1 MALTAGT
8 KIGPYHVTAKIGEGG
23 MGEVYQARDTKLD
36 RDVALKTPIV
46 VVLLMVL
53 SAAGSAFGQDRVLMN
68 EVLAAN
74 RQWFEA
80 FVRSDADAM
89 DRAETDDFV
98 IIQDGRIVPKAEQLA
113 HIRARD
119 GRHLHRTFRLS
130 DVAVQVH
137 RSGSLSIA
145 QRTIPQVRSPS
156 LDVVVL
162 TGVRLDRST
171 RLDLNSRAAF
181 SEVWVRHDG
190 RWRVSLAHYSTMAR

>member
-1 MALTAGT
+1 M
-8 KIGPYHVTAKIGEGG
+8 
-23 MGEVYQARDTKLD
+23 
-36 RDVALKTPIV
+36 ALKTPTV
-46 VVLLMVL
+46 VVLLMAL
-53 SAAGSAFGQDRVLMN
+53 SAAGSAFGQDRALMD

-80 FVRSDADAM
+80 FVHSDADAM
-89 DRAETDDFV
+89 DRAETDEFV

-119 GRHLHRTFRLS
+119 GRHLHRTYRLS

-145 QRTIPQVRSPS
+145 QRTVPQVPSPS

-162 TGVRLDRST
+162 TGVRVDQST
-171 RLDLNSRAAF
+171 RSDLTARATF
-181 SEVWVRHDG
+181 SEVWVRHHG